1 MIAKKKKKENLL
13 QKQKR
18 SERNIMKKI
27 KLHDMDIQSNTTKRE
42 DKTRKRSSSYNNS
55 TLAKKIIRNMNK

>member
-1 MIAKKKKKENLL
+1 MKNEKLL
-13 QKQKR
+13 QQQKR

-27 KLHDMDIQSNTTKRE
+27 KLHDMDIQSNTKKRE

-55 TLAKKIIRNMNK
+55 TVAKKIIRNMNK

>member
-1 MIAKKKKKENLL
+1 MLL
-13 QKQKR
+13 QQQKR

-27 KLHDMDIQSNTTKRE
+27 KLHDMDIQLNTKKRE
-42 DKTRKRSSSYNNS
+42 DKTRKGSSSYNNS

>member
-1 MIAKKKKKENLL
+1 MKNEKLL
-13 QKQKR
+13 QQRKR

-27 KLHDMDIQSNTTKRE
+27 KLHDMGIQLNAKKRE
-42 DKTRKRSSSYNNS
+42 DKIRKGSSSYNNS

>member
-1 MIAKKKKKENLL
+1 MLS
-13 QKQKR
+13 QQQKR

-27 KLHDMDIQSNTTKRE
+27 KLHDMDIQLNTKKRE
-42 DKTRKRSSSYNNS
+42 DKTIRRSSSYNNS